1 MTRAGAERRIGIVLT
16 GGGAKGAYQIGCLR
30 ALEEAGLSKVRAIA
44 GTSVGA
50 IHGYMLSAGKLDEAE
65 GIWRRARFTDV
76 AEVTIGRLRLF
87 PLWLAAAVAS
97 EFSPFKV
104 WRLADSVTH
113 PAKWRRLV
121 YPIACLAMAVVLVVA
136 ARAASGN
143 VARGL
148 ALIFA
153 VIFTVSAG
161 LAALH
166 HRLRPHF
173 LGASPISHGP
183 LAVMLER
190 AITDEDCARVR
201 ATKIPVYGTKSQ
213 FMPYARESV
222 PWGGW
227 APRYVRLDRLSRAEL
242 LDTLVTASGL
252 PGFSSPPVR
261 RAITVVDGAWTDNVP
276 VAPLLYEREGD
287 LDLIFVIC
295 LRQRIRLSPRH
306 NSLLR
311 VIARLARRAVDGHSA
326 GAADFERWADAR
338 WRASGN
344 DPPRALDRPPHIVT
358 VAPSRRV
365 GNFFTGTLWFSPQ
378 ETARLIALG
387 YDDMKRALSTL
398 DADAGARTA
407 GSVARDIAVDP
418 AIG

>member
-1 MTRAGAERRIGIVLT
+1 MRQVDGERRIGIVLT

-50 IHGYMLSAGKLDEAE
+50 IHGFMLPAGKLDEAE
-65 GIWRRARFTDV
+65 GIWRRARFSDV
-76 AEVTIGRLRLF
+76 AEVTLGRLRHF
-87 PLWLAAAVAS
+87 PLWLAAAAGS

-121 YPIACLAMAVVLVVA
+121 YPIACLSTAVVLAVA

-143 VARGL
+143 IARGL
-148 ALIFA
+148 ALAFA
-153 VIFTVSAG
+153 VVFGVSAG

-166 HRLRPHF
+166 RRLRPHF
-173 LGASPISHGP
+173 LGGSPISHGP

-190 AITDEDCARVR
+190 AITEEDCARVR
-201 ATKIPVYGTKSQ
+201 ATGIPVYGTKSQ

-242 LDTLVTASGL
+242 LDTLVTGSGL

-261 RAITVVDGAWTDNVP
+261 RAVTVVDGAWTDNVP
-276 VAPLLYEREGD
+276 IAPLIYERAGD
-287 LDLIFVIC
+287 LDLIIVIC

-311 VIARLARRAVDGHSA
+311 VIARLARRAFGGR
-326 GAADFERWADAR
+326 GADVADFERWADAR

-344 DPPRALDRPPHIVT
+344 RPPDALDHPPRIVT

-365 GNFFTGTLWFSPQ
+365 GNFFTGTLWLSPPQ
-378 ETARLIALG
+378 TARLIALG
-387 YDDMKRALSTL
+387 YHDMKRALSTL
-398 DADAGARTA
+398 EADAGARTA

>member
-16 GGGAKGAYQIGCLR
+16 GGGAKGAYQIGGLR

-44 GTSVGA
+44 GTSIGA
-50 IHGYMLSAGKLDEAE
+50 IHGFMLPAGKLDEAE
-65 GIWRRARFTDV
+65 KIWRRARFADI
-76 AEVTIGRLRLF
+76 AEVTLWRLRHF
-87 PLWLAAAVAS
+87 PLWLAAGVGS

-113 PAKWRRLV
+113 PARWRRLV
-121 YPIACLAMAVVLVVA
+121 YPITCLTTAVVLVLA
-136 ARAASGN
+136 ARTALGD

-148 ALIFA
+148 AIAFA
-153 VIFTVSAG
+153 VILTVSAG
-161 LAALH
+161 LATLH

-173 LGASPISHGP
+173 LGASPVSHGP

-190 AITDEDCARVR
+190 VITEEDCARVR
-201 ATKIPVYGTKSQ
+201 ATEIPVYGTKSQ

-227 APRYVRLDRLSRAEL
+227 APRYVRLDRLSRVEL
-242 LDTLVTASGL
+242 LDMLVTASGL
-252 PGFSSPPVR
+252 PGFSSPPAR
-261 RAITVVDGAWTDNVP
+261 RAVTVVDGAWTDNVP
-276 VAPLLYEREGD
+276 IAPLLYDRAGD

-311 VIARLARRAVDGHSA
+311 VIARLARRPFDRDSA

-344 DPPRALDRPPHIVT
+344 RPSAARHRAPQIVT

-365 GNFFTGTLWFSPQ
+365 GNFFTGTLWFSPTQ
-378 ETARLIALG
+378 TARLIELG
-387 YDDMKRALSTL
+387 YEDMKRALSTL
-398 DADAGARTA
+398 ETDAGDRTA

-418 AIG
+418 AMG